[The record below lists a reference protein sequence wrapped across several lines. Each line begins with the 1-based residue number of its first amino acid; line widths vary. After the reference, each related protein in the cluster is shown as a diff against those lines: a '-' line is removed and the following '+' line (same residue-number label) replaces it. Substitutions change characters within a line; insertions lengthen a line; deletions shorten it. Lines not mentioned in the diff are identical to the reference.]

1 MARPRLRKFS
11 LDKQFLHHHFIL
23 VEHIVPSKMISNI
36 ANAYETRVQEGYGM
50 IWSDINGNYL
60 FVVRKTVKT
69 ATRNTNLLLGVD
81 GSRVS

>member
-1 MARPRLRKFS
+1 
-11 LDKQFLHHHFIL
+11 
-23 VEHIVPSKMISNI
+23 MISNI